1 MTILEFLYNTVPG
14 RFLLKSL
21 TGPRLSRICG
31 NFLDSELSSFLIQPF
46 VKQNAIQLSDYE
58 TTDIKSFND
67 FFSRKIKQGKRP
79 IDMEENH
86 LIAPCDGL
94 LSVWKI
100 KENTVFP
107 VKQSHYTI
115 SSLLH
120 SKKLAQRYHGG
131 YCLVYRL
138 CVNHY
143 HRYCYV
149 DSGQKSRNFFIPG
162 RLHTVRPVAL
172 REVPV
177 FTENSREYT
186 LIRTEKFGTVVQME
200 VGAMLVGRIVNHEEK
215 GSTIRGKE
223 KGYFQYG
230 GSTIIVLIEPEQVQI
245 REDILQSSAL
255 TKEVPVK
262 MGEVIKER
270 FNNLL
275 PRYAILPIIAA
286 LLINNCIYIGAAQLR
301 NHLSFYSLAISLD
314 EKIPLLT
321 PFVIFYVLAYVQWAL
336 NYILIGRDSKKLCY
350 QFVLGDILSKVICLF
365 FFILFPTTLTRPEIT
380 GTDIFSQLVRF
391 IYSVDAP
398 VNLFPSIHCLESWC
412 CIRAA
417 YKMNFKTEKRTNYYR
432 VATILMSLGIFASTL
447 FIKQHVIADVF
458 GGIAAFE
465 IGMILA
471 KILI

>member
-14 RFLLKSL
+14 RFLLKPL

-31 NFLDSELSSFLIQPF
+31 HFLDSELSSFLIQPF

-58 TTDIKSFND
+58 TIDIKSFND

-120 SKKLAQRYHGG
+120 SKKLAQRYQGG

-215 GSTIRGKE
+215 GSAIRGKE

-230 GSTIIVLIEPEQVQI
+230 GSTIIVLIGPEQVQI

-255 TKEVPVK
+255 AEEVPVK
-262 MGEVIKER
+262 MGEVIGH
-270 FNNLL
+270 
-275 PRYAILPIIAA
+275 A
-286 LLINNCIYIGAAQLR
+286 LE
-301 NHLSFYSLAISLD
+301 H
-314 EKIPLLT
+314 
-321 PFVIFYVLAYVQWAL
+321 
-336 NYILIGRDSKKLCY
+336 
-350 QFVLGDILSKVICLF
+350 
-365 FFILFPTTLTRPEIT
+365 
-380 GTDIFSQLVRF
+380 
-391 IYSVDAP
+391 
-398 VNLFPSIHCLESWC
+398 
-412 CIRAA
+412 
-417 YKMNFKTEKRTNYYR
+417 KRT
-432 VATILMSLGIFASTL
+432 I
-447 FIKQHVIADVF
+447 Q
-458 GGIAAFE
+458 
-465 IGMILA
+465 
-471 KILI
+471 

>member
-14 RFLLKSL
+14 RFLLKPL

-31 NFLDSELSSFLIQPF
+31 HFLDSELSSFLIQPF

-162 RLHTVRPVAL
+162 RLHTVRPV
-172 REVPV
+172 
-177 FTENSREYT
+177 
-186 LIRTEKFGTVVQME
+186 QME

-262 MGEVIKER
+262 MGEVIGH
-270 FNNLL
+270 
-275 PRYAILPIIAA
+275 A
-286 LLINNCIYIGAAQLR
+286 LE
-301 NHLSFYSLAISLD
+301 H
-314 EKIPLLT
+314 
-321 PFVIFYVLAYVQWAL
+321 
-336 NYILIGRDSKKLCY
+336 
-350 QFVLGDILSKVICLF
+350 
-365 FFILFPTTLTRPEIT
+365 
-380 GTDIFSQLVRF
+380 
-391 IYSVDAP
+391 
-398 VNLFPSIHCLESWC
+398 
-412 CIRAA
+412 
-417 YKMNFKTEKRTNYYR
+417 KRT
-432 VATILMSLGIFASTL
+432 I
-447 FIKQHVIADVF
+447 Q
-458 GGIAAFE
+458 
-465 IGMILA
+465 
-471 KILI
+471 

>member
-14 RFLLKSL
+14 RFLLKPL

-31 NFLDSELSSFLIQPF
+31 HFLDSELSSFLIQPF

-67 FFSRKIKQGKRP
+67 FFSR
-79 IDMEENH
+79 
-86 LIAPCDGL
+86 
-94 LSVWKI
+94 KI

-149 DSGQKSRNFFIPG
+149 DSGKKSRNFFIPG

-255 TKEVPVK
+255 AKEVPVK
-262 MGEVIKER
+262 MGEVIGH
-270 FNNLL
+270 
-275 PRYAILPIIAA
+275 A
-286 LLINNCIYIGAAQLR
+286 LEQ
-301 NHLSFYSLAISLD
+301 
-314 EKIPLLT
+314 
-321 PFVIFYVLAYVQWAL
+321 
-336 NYILIGRDSKKLCY
+336 
-350 QFVLGDILSKVICLF
+350 
-365 FFILFPTTLTRPEIT
+365 
-380 GTDIFSQLVRF
+380 
-391 IYSVDAP
+391 
-398 VNLFPSIHCLESWC
+398 
-412 CIRAA
+412 
-417 YKMNFKTEKRTNYYR
+417 KRT
-432 VATILMSLGIFASTL
+432 I
-447 FIKQHVIADVF
+447 Q
-458 GGIAAFE
+458 
-465 IGMILA
+465 
-471 KILI
+471 

>member
-14 RFLLKSL
+14 RFLLKPL

-31 NFLDSELSSFLIQPF
+31 HFLDSELSSFLIQPF

-67 FFSRKIKQGKRP
+67 FFSR
-79 IDMEENH
+79 
-86 LIAPCDGL
+86 
-94 LSVWKI
+94 KI

-255 TKEVPVK
+255 AKEVPVK
-262 MGEVIKER
+262 MGEVIGH
-270 FNNLL
+270 
-275 PRYAILPIIAA
+275 A
-286 LLINNCIYIGAAQLR
+286 LE
-301 NHLSFYSLAISLD
+301 H
-314 EKIPLLT
+314 
-321 PFVIFYVLAYVQWAL
+321 
-336 NYILIGRDSKKLCY
+336 
-350 QFVLGDILSKVICLF
+350 
-365 FFILFPTTLTRPEIT
+365 
-380 GTDIFSQLVRF
+380 
-391 IYSVDAP
+391 
-398 VNLFPSIHCLESWC
+398 
-412 CIRAA
+412 
-417 YKMNFKTEKRTNYYR
+417 KRT
-432 VATILMSLGIFASTL
+432 I
-447 FIKQHVIADVF
+447 Q
-458 GGIAAFE
+458 
-465 IGMILA
+465 
-471 KILI
+471 

>member
-31 NFLDSELSSFLIQPF
+31 HFLDSELSSFLIQPF

-67 FFSRKIKQGKRP
+67 FFSR
-79 IDMEENH
+79 
-86 LIAPCDGL
+86 
-94 LSVWKI
+94 KI

-262 MGEVIKER
+262 MGEVIGH
-270 FNNLL
+270 
-275 PRYAILPIIAA
+275 AIE
-286 LLINNCIYIGAAQLR
+286 
-301 NHLSFYSLAISLD
+301 H
-314 EKIPLLT
+314 
-321 PFVIFYVLAYVQWAL
+321 
-336 NYILIGRDSKKLCY
+336 
-350 QFVLGDILSKVICLF
+350 
-365 FFILFPTTLTRPEIT
+365 
-380 GTDIFSQLVRF
+380 
-391 IYSVDAP
+391 
-398 VNLFPSIHCLESWC
+398 
-412 CIRAA
+412 
-417 YKMNFKTEKRTNYYR
+417 KRT
-432 VATILMSLGIFASTL
+432 I
-447 FIKQHVIADVF
+447 Q
-458 GGIAAFE
+458 
-465 IGMILA
+465 
-471 KILI
+471 